1 MTRNARLVVASLVAL
16 LALAA
21 IGLLAWLVF
30 GARPAVAAK
39 RPEAEQA
46 KIDFLLS
53 EIESADATFV
63 RNGSEFDGRKAA
75 SHLRT
80 KLFFAG
86 KRVHRMTKLGQL
98 VHSAHDFVTGVA
110 SHSEESG
117 KPYEIRP
124 HGGAG
129 RPLADWLLERLRR
142 LEERPTVSATPA
154 R

>member
-86 KRVHRMTKLGQL
+86 KRVQT
-98 VHSAHDFVTGVA
+98 AHDFVTGVA

-124 HGGAG
+124 RAGAA

>member
-86 KRVHRMTKLGQL
+86 KRVQT
-98 VHSAHDFVTGVA
+98 AHDFVTGVA

>member
-1 MTRNARLVVASLVAL
+1 MTKNARLVVASLVAL

-21 IGLLAWLVF
+21 IGFLVWLVF
-30 GARPAVAAK
+30 GARPAAAAK

-46 KIDFLLS
+46 KIDMLLS
-53 EIESADATFV
+53 EIENADATFV
-63 RNGSEFDGRKAA
+63 RNGSEYEGRKAA

-86 KRVHRMTKLGQL
+86 KRVQTAR
-98 VHSAHDFVTGVA
+98 DFVTGVA

-117 KPYEIRP
+117 QPYEIRP
-124 HGGAG
+124 RGGAA

-142 LEERPTVSATPA
+142 LEERPTLSATPA